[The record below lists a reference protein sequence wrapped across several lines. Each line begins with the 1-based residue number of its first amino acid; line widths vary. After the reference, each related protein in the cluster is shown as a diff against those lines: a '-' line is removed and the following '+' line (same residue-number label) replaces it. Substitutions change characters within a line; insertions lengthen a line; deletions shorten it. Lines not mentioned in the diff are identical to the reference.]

1 MNKKQLIKQA
11 AEKSGLSTEQTAKLL
26 DALLSVAADELAD
39 GGFVLLTGFG
49 RLEAVTKKARKGV
62 HPRTGEP
69 IEIPAQKTAAFRPS
83 AALLEKL
90 SASDNDL

>member
-1 MNKKQLIKQA
+1 MNKKQLIQKA
-11 AEKSGLSTEQTAKLL
+11 AEKSGISTEQTAKVL
-26 DALLSVAADELAD
+26 DALISVAADELAGD
-39 GGFVLLTGFG
+39 GDILLTGFG

-90 SASDNDL
+90 SANNDL